1 MKSPIFFIVKPKG
14 DSQYVN
20 KGDGL
25 LVRNTSIEEAKDVNR
40 VGIVQSVPTV
50 YKSIVN
56 IGDEVVLHHNI
67 FRITFNQQGFP
78 THSNSYIKDNLY
90 FVYPE
95 MIYMVI
101 RPNGEKISLDPYCFV
116 TTMMEDNE
124 EVPNMGTLKYGNK
137 FTKDNNIKEGEDLF
151 LKEYSNYEF
160 NFDNERLYRV
170 KNNQILATV

>member
-20 KGDGL
+20 NADNL
-25 LVRNTSIEEAKDVNR
+25 LVRNTSIEDAKDVNR
-40 VGIVQSVPTV
+40 VGIVHAVPTI
-50 YKSIVN
+50 YNTIVD
-56 IGDEVVLHHNI
+56 IGDKVVLHHNT
-67 FRITFNQQGFP
+67 FRITFNQKGIP
-78 THSNSYIKDNLY
+78 VHSNSYISDNLY

-101 RPNGEKISLDPYCFV
+101 KPNGEKISLDPFCFV
-116 TTMMEDNE
+116 TPMMEDGE
-124 EVPNMGTLKYGNK
+124 EIPNIGTLKYGNK
-137 FTKDNNIKEGEDLF
+137 FTKENNLPEGTDLF
-151 LKEYSNYEF
+151 LKEFSNYEF

>member
-20 KGDGL
+20 NVDGVL
-25 LVRNTSIEEAKDVNR
+25 IKNTSIEEAKDVNR
-40 VGIVQSVPTV
+40 VGIVQSVPTI

-56 IGDEVVLHHNI
+56 VGDEVVLHHNT
-67 FRITFNQQGFP
+67 FRITFNQKGVP
-78 THSNSYIKDNLY
+78 THSNSYISNNLY

-101 RPNGEKISLDPYCFV
+101 RPDGEKISLDPFCFV
-116 TTMMEDNE
+116 TPIIE
-124 EVPNMGTLKYGNK
+124 EGEELPNIGKLKYGNK
-137 FTKDNNIKEGEDLF
+137 FTKENKIEEGTDII